1 MKKFNER
8 RTGITIRAK
17 ELSLIAIFVS
27 LMCIGSQIIIPLGP
41 IPFTLQLLFVFLT
54 GYFFDPRKAFAI
66 QMIYILLGVIGLP
79 VFAGFSG
86 GIVHILGPSGG
97 FLVSF
102 PLAAICISFLKFKK
116 GFSDY
121 SSGLLGLCVI
131 YSIGWIWLGI
141 YTESLLLSF
150 KVGVLPFILFD
161 LIKMVISIYL
171 KKLIESRLKL
181 LSSF

>member
-1 MKKFNER
+1 M
-8 RTGITIRAK
+8 RTR

-27 LMCIGSQIIIPLGP
+27 LMCIGSQITIPLGP

-54 GYFFDPRKAFAI
+54 GFLFPPRTAFAI
-66 QMIYILLGVIGLP
+66 QVIYLLLGVIGLP

-102 PLAAICISFLKFKK
+102 PLAAVCISFLEFKK
-116 GFSDY
+116 GFSDLL
-121 SSGLLGLCVI
+121 SGFLGLCIV
-131 YSIGWIWLGI
+131 YSTGWIWLGI
-141 YTESLLLSF
+141 YMESLLLSF
-150 KVGVLPFILFD
+150 KVGILPFILFD
-161 LIKMVISIYL
+161 LIKLIISIYL

-181 LSSF
+181 IPPF